1 MKFNLLRDFSTRS
14 FLFLLLCIAGAGNLW
29 GEEYELITS
38 TNELVAGDKYIIA
51 SMKSGDGFV
60 MAKYVPNE
68 NNCGQIEA
76 TSANNKITYITDM
89 ALLTLGGSSGNWVFH
104 DGTYYMTATNTKSAN
119 HLKGVK
125 NVDGYHE
132 FSISINSSGIAT
144 IKCKGKDSHN
154 YLRHN
159 SDSEI
164 FSCYKSGSQSPVYL
178 YKEVKNTNKEITSI
192 AITGTPAVTTYYVGD
207 SPSAEGLVV
216 TAKYSDNSTENV
228 TDKTQW
234 EFTPAT
240 IEQDTR
246 IIEAKASYNGRA
258 ATTVYPIALSSIANT
273 ENEPYN
279 ISQACSLINNG
290 KGLCEEVYVK
300 GIVSNIGDFQNGS
313 ITYYISNGGTQSTQQ
328 FVCYMGKNTNTADFT
343 STDDLKIGSS
353 VIVKGLLEKNG
364 ETYGFKENNTLI
376 KQNTL
381 TSISISGA
389 ATQTKY
395 IAGDT
400 PNADGLTV
408 NATYSDG
415 SNKDVTGYV
424 AWSFNPEV
432 INKENESI
440 TATANYL
447 GMTASYSIPIS
458 VDNIVYNLTPV
469 EGGTSAYNDAGT
481 TGILINGVNWFV
493 YGNTETPTWKIGGKS
508 IEKQDRHIKT
518 STPIYGTV
526 EKIVV
531 NVGGTSGD
539 ITLNSIKLS
548 VANNASFTNSTNY
561 DITDNLKANKDYV
574 FQITPTENAYYRITY
589 NLTVSGS
596 NNKYYE
602 LKGAQFLGTSASY
615 TLNVSD
621 AGFATLCLPYN
632 AVVPEGVVAYSASE
646 NGEYIRL
653 TAIPDNRI
661 AANEGVVLQ
670 ASCGEYSFTSTYKQA
685 TEITDNLLIGVTN
698 ETTLTAESH
707 AYMLTRKKEDGSVAF
722 RLLNTNYTLGANK
735 AYLKLKES
743 DNARD
748 VISVQWDDDETGI
761 IETMTLDN
769 NKETVIYNLSGQKLK
784 QTQKGINI
792 INGKLVIR

>member
-1 MKFNLLRDFSTRS
+1 MKLNVLRNFSLRG
-14 FLFLLLCIAGAGNLW
+14 FLFLLLCIAGMGNVS
-29 GEEYELITS
+29 GEKYQLITS
-38 TNELVAGDKYIIA
+38 TNELVAGCRYIIA
-51 SMKSGDGFV
+51 SMKDGSGAV
-60 MAKYVPNE
+60 MKNYVSGE
-68 NNCGQIEA
+68 NNWKQVVADASNSC
-76 TSANNKITYITDM
+76 ITYKSGM
-89 ALLTLGGSSGNWVFH
+89 ARLTLGGSSGSWTLHN
-104 DGTYYMTATNTKSAN
+104 GTYYLNATSTDNN
-119 HLKGVK
+119 NNLKGSTSTDEYAK
-125 NVDGYHE
+125 
-132 FSISINSSGIAT
+132 FSISLNSNGTAVIT
-144 IKCKGKDSHN
+144 CKGKKTRN
-154 YLRHN
+154 ILQYN
-159 SDSEI
+159 SDSGL
-164 FSCYKSGSQSPVYL
+164 FSCYNNGSQEVVYL
-178 YKEVKNTNKEITSI
+178 YKEAPISSLSISGNLTKKE
-192 AITGTPAVTTYYVGD
+192 YYVGD
-207 SPSAEGLVV
+207 TPSAEGLTVI
-216 TAKYSDNSTENV
+216 AKYSDNSTEDV
-228 TDKTQW
+228 TASTKWTFD
-234 EFTPAT
+234 PPT
-240 IEQDTR
+240 IGTDTKS
-246 IIEAKASYNGRA
+246 IEAKASYNGRS
-258 ATTVYPIALSSIANT
+258 ATTVYPITLLSIANT
-273 ENEPYN
+273 EEQPYT
-279 ISQACSLINNG
+279 ITHACQLTDNG
-290 KGLCEEVYVK
+290 KGLHEEVYVK
-300 GIVSNIGDFQNGS
+300 GIISNIGDFQNGS

-415 SNKDVTGYV
+415 NNKDVTGYV
-424 AWSFNPEV
+424 AWSFNPEI

-458 VDNIVYNLTPV
+458 VDNIVYNLTPF
-469 EGGTSAYNDAGT
+469 EGGTSAYDGAGA

-493 YGNTETPTWKIGGKS
+493 YGNTETLPWKIGGKS

-526 EKIVV
+526 EKVVV

-602 LKGAQFLGTSASY
+602 LKGAQFLGTSATY

-632 AVVPEGVVAYSASE
+632 TAVPEGVVAYSASE

-670 ASCGEYSFTSTYKQA
+670 ASCGGDYTFTSTYKQA
-685 TEITDNLLIGVTN
+685 TKVANNQLVGVTKD
-698 ETTLTAESH
+698 THLTADNN

-722 RLLNTNYTLGANK
+722 RLLKTAYTLGANK
-735 AYLKLKES
+735 AYLKLPGGTK
-743 DNARD
+743 ARD
-748 VISVQWDDDETGI
+748 IISVQWDENETDI
-761 IETMTLDN
+761 METMHRENDKN
-769 NKETVIYNLSGQKLK
+769 AVIYNLSGQRMKH
-784 QTQKGINI
+784 TQKGINI

>member
-1 MKFNLLRDFSTRS
+1 MKGKYIRAIWFAILCFIGTGK
-14 FLFLLLCIAGAGNLW
+14 LFAEEITVTIDANNGN
-29 GEEYELITS
+29 ELGWTQTTDEKTGTIGDITIS
-38 TNELVAGDKYIIA
+38 TN
-51 SMKSGDGFV
+51 DGF
-60 MAKYVPNE
+60 Y
-68 NNCGQIEA
+68 
-76 TSANNKITYITDM
+76 S
-89 ALLTLGGSSGNWVFH
+89 SSGKDYRIYSYAKIN
-104 DGTYYMTATNTKSAN
+104 
-119 HLKGVK
+119 
-125 NVDGYHE
+125 
-132 FSISINSSGIAT
+132 FSISNGTFKKVVFTCSSEDNYKYGPKNLGSATVGGYTASNTTTGTWTGSSASFSLTANST
-144 IKCKGKDSHN
+144 TRIKK
-154 YLRHN
+154 L
-159 SDSEI
+159 
-164 FSCYKSGSQSPVYL
+164 
-178 YKEVKNTNKEITSI
+178 EITYNTPQTLSSI
-192 AITGTPAVTTYYVGD
+192 EITGTPAVTTYYVDD

-240 IEQDTR
+240 IKQNTKS
-246 IIEAKASYNGRA
+246 IEAKASYNGRS
-258 ATTVYPIALSSIANT
+258 ATTEYPITLLSIANT
-273 ENEPYN
+273 EEQPYT
-279 ISQACSLINNG
+279 ITHACQLTDNG
-290 KGLCEEVYVK
+290 KGLHEEVYVK

-313 ITYYISNGGTQSTQQ
+313 ITYYISNWGTQSTQQ

-493 YGNTETPTWKIGGKS
+493 YGNTETRPWKIGGNE

-526 EKIVV
+526 EKVVV

-548 VANNASFTNSTNY
+548 VANNASFTNSANY
-561 DITDNLKANKDYV
+561 NITDNLKANKDYV

-589 NLTVSGS
+589 NLTVSDS
-596 NNKYYE
+596 DNKYYE

-653 TAIPDNRI
+653 TAIPDNTI
-661 AANEGVVLQ
+661 AANEGVVLK
-670 ASCGEYSFTSTYKQA
+670 ATYGEYSFTSTYKQA
-685 TEITDNLLIGVTN
+685 TKVANNQLIGVTKD
-698 ETTLTAESH
+698 TRLSAYDK

-722 RLLNTNYTLGANK
+722 RRLNTDYTLDANK
-735 AYLKLKES
+735 AYLKLPDGTK
-743 DNARD
+743 ARD
-748 VISVQWDDDETGI
+748 ILSVQWDENETGI
-761 IETMTLDN
+761 METMHREND
-769 NKETVIYNLSGQKLK
+769 KDAAIYNLSGQRMR

>member
-1 MKFNLLRDFSTRS
+1 LASYGGK
-14 FLFLLLCIAGAGNLW
+14 IAN
-29 GEEYELITS
+29 
-38 TNELVAGDKYIIA
+38 
-51 SMKSGDGFV
+51 
-60 MAKYVPNE
+60 
-68 NNCGQIEA
+68 
-76 TSANNKITYITDM
+76 
-89 ALLTLGGSSGNWVFH
+89 
-104 DGTYYMTATNTKSAN
+104 
-119 HLKGVK
+119 
-125 NVDGYHE
+125 
-132 FSISINSSGIAT
+132 
-144 IKCKGKDSHN
+144 
-154 YLRHN
+154 
-159 SDSEI
+159 
-164 FSCYKSGSQSPVYL
+164 
-178 YKEVKNTNKEITSI
+178 
-192 AITGTPAVTTYYVGD
+192 TTYG
-207 SPSAEGLVV
+207 
-216 TAKYSDNSTENV
+216 
-228 TDKTQW
+228 
-234 EFTPAT
+234 
-240 IEQDTR
+240 
-246 IIEAKASYNGRA
+246 
-258 ATTVYPIALSSIANT
+258 IALSSIANT

-300 GIVSNIGDFQNGS
+300 GIISNIGDFQNGS

-481 TGILINGVNWFV
+481 TGILINGVNWFAE
-493 YGNTETPTWKIGGKS
+493 GNTETLPWKIGGKS

-526 EKIVV
+526 EKVVV

-632 AVVPEGVVAYSASE
+632 IAVPEGVVAYSASE

-661 AANEGVVLQ
+661 AANEGVVLK
-670 ASCGEYSFTSTYKQA
+670 APYGEYSFTSTYKQA
-685 TEITDNLLIGVTN
+685 TEITDNLLIGVTK

-707 AYMLTRKKEDGSVAF
+707 AYMLTRKKEDGTVAF
-722 RLLNTNYTLGANK
+722 RRLNTDYTLDANK
-735 AYLKLKES
+735 AYLKLPGGTK
-743 DNARD
+743 ARD
-748 VISVQWDDDETGI
+748 ILSVQWDENETDI
-761 IETMTLDN
+761 METMHREND
-769 NKETVIYNLSGQKLK
+769 KDAAIYNLSGQKLK

>member
-1 MKFNLLRDFSTRS
+1 MRIDLLKK
-14 FLFLLLCIAGAGNLW
+14 LLARNVLCLVLCFAGICSAW
-29 GEEYELITS
+29 GEKVTVTFDASKQGYSDEQVITNV
-38 TNELVAGDKYIIA
+38 T
-51 SMKSGDGFV
+51 
-60 MAKYVPNE
+60 
-68 NNCGQIEA
+68 
-76 TSANNKITYITDM
+76 ITDGITI
-89 ALLTLGGSSGNWVFH
+89 AFNKGNSVLNCEYHNSGTAIRVYAGGYFTIKSTVGNITQIKFTFGS
-104 DGTYYMTATNTKSAN
+104 DDGDNEITKNCGTYYSNSNTWEGS
-119 HLKGVK
+119 
-125 NVDGYHE
+125 
-132 FSISINSSGIAT
+132 
-144 IKCKGKDSHN
+144 
-154 YLRHN
+154 
-159 SDSEI
+159 
-164 FSCYKSGSQSPVYL
+164 SQSIKFTVGG
-178 YKEVKNTNKEITSI
+178 NKGHRRFKSI
-192 AITGTPAVTTYYVGD
+192 AVTYAKVDLNSIEITGTPVNTTYYIGET
-207 SPSAEGLVV
+207 PSAEGLVV
-216 TAKYSDNSTENV
+216 TAKYSDKSTKNV

-234 EFTPAT
+234 TFTPAT
-240 IEQDTR
+240 IEQDTKS
-246 IIEAKASYNGRA
+246 ITALASYGGKIAN
-258 ATTVYPIALSSIANT
+258 TTYSIALSSIANT

-279 ISQACSLINNG
+279 ISQACSLINKG
-290 KGLCEEVYVK
+290 KGLHEEVYVK
-300 GIVSNIGDFQNGS
+300 GIVSNIGDFQNGN

-469 EGGTSAYNDAGT
+469 EGGTSAYYDAGT
-481 TGILINGVNWFV
+481 TGILINGVNWFAE
-493 YGNTETPTWKIGGKS
+493 GNTETRTWKIGGKN
-508 IEKQDRHIKT
+508 IEEQDRHIKT

-526 EKIVV
+526 EKVVV
-531 NVGGTSGD
+531 NVGETSGD

-574 FQITPTENAYYRITY
+574 FQITPTVNAYYRITY

-602 LKGAQFLGTSASY
+602 FKGAQFLGTSASY

-632 AVVPEGVVAYSASE
+632 AVVPEGVVAYSASK

-653 TAIPDNRI
+653 TAIPDNTI

-670 ASCGEYSFTSTYKQA
+670 ASCGGDYTFTSTYKQA
-685 TEITDNLLIGVTN
+685 TKVANNQLIGVTKD
-698 ETTLTAESH
+698 THLTADDK
-707 AYMLTRKKEDGSVAF
+707 AYMLTRKKEDGTVAF

-761 IETMTLDN
+761 IETMTQGN

>member
-1 MKFNLLRDFSTRS
+1 MRIDLLKK
-14 FLFLLLCIAGAGNLW
+14 LLDRNVLCFVLCFAGICSAW
-29 GEEYELITS
+29 GEEVTVTFDASKQGYSNGQNITNV
-38 TNELVAGDKYIIA
+38 T
-51 SMKSGDGFV
+51 
-60 MAKYVPNE
+60 
-68 NNCGQIEA
+68 
-76 TSANNKITYITDM
+76 ITDGITVSFNNSTYYNTGT
-89 ALLTLGGSSGNWVFH
+89 AIRVYAGGYFTIKSTVGNITLIKFTFGSDDGNNEIKKNC
-104 DGTYYMTATNTKSAN
+104 GTYYSNSNTWEGS
-119 HLKGVK
+119 
-125 NVDGYHE
+125 
-132 FSISINSSGIAT
+132 
-144 IKCKGKDSHN
+144 
-154 YLRHN
+154 
-159 SDSEI
+159 
-164 FSCYKSGSQSPVYL
+164 SQSIKFTVGGNDGHRRF
-178 YKEVKNTNKEITSI
+178 KSI
-192 AITGTPAVTTYYVGD
+192 AVTYEKVDLSSIEITGTPAVTTYYVGD

-234 EFTPAT
+234 VFTPAT
-240 IEQDTR
+240 IEQNTR
-246 IIEAKASYNGRA
+246 NITAKASYNERS
-258 ATTVYPIALSSIANT
+258 ATTEYPITLLSIANT
-273 ENEPYN
+273 EEQPYT

-290 KGLCEEVYVK
+290 KGLHEEVYVK

-424 AWSFNPEV
+424 AWSFNPGV
-432 INKENESI
+432 INKENDSI

-493 YGNTETPTWKIGGKS
+493 YGNTETRPWKIGGKS
-508 IEKQDRHIKT
+508 IDKENRDIMT

-526 EKIVV
+526 EKVVV

-589 NLTVSGS
+589 SLTVSGS

-632 AVVPEGVVAYSASE
+632 TAVPEGVVAYSASK

-653 TAIPDNRI
+653 TAIPDNTI
-661 AANEGVVLQ
+661 AANEGVVLK
-670 ASCGEYSFTSTYKQA
+670 APYGEYSFTSTYKQA
-685 TEITDNLLIGVTN
+685 TEITDNLLIGVTK

-707 AYMLTRKKEDGSVAF
+707 AYMLTRKKEDGTVAF
-722 RLLNTNYTLGANK
+722 RRLNTNYTLGANK
-735 AYLKLKES
+735 AYLKRKKS

-748 VISVQWDDDETGI
+748 VISVQWDENETGI
-761 IETMTLDN
+761 IETMTQDN

>member
-14 FLFLLLCIAGAGNLW
+14 FLFLLLCIAGIGNLW
-29 GEEYELITS
+29 GEEVTVTFDASRQGYSDEQVITNATIIEGIAIAFNKGNNALS
-38 TNELVAGDKYIIA
+38 CDYYNNGSYIRVYAGNYFTIKSSVGNITQIKFTFGSNDGTNE
-51 SMKSGDGFV
+51 
-60 MAKYVPNE
+60 
-68 NNCGQIEA
+68 
-76 TSANNKITYITDM
+76 ITKDC
-89 ALLTLGGSSGNWVFH
+89 
-104 DGTYYMTATNTKSAN
+104 GTYYKSDNTW
-119 HLKGVK
+119 KG
-125 NVDGYHE
+125 
-132 FSISINSSGIAT
+132 S
-144 IKCKGKDSHN
+144 
-154 YLRHN
+154 
-159 SDSEI
+159 
-164 FSCYKSGSQSPVYL
+164 SQSIKFAIGGNSGHRKLKKIAVTYAKVDL
-178 YKEVKNTNKEITSI
+178 NSI
-192 AITGTPAVTTYYVGD
+192 EITGTPVNTTYYIGET
-207 SPSAEGLVV
+207 PSAEGLVV

-246 IIEAKASYNGRA
+246 NITAKASYNGRS
-258 ATTVYPIALSSIANT
+258 ATTVYPITLLSIANT
-273 ENEPYN
+273 EEQPYT
-279 ISQACSLINNG
+279 ITHACQLTDNG
-290 KGLCEEVYVK
+290 KGLHEEVYVK
-300 GIVSNIGDFQNGS
+300 GIVSNIGDFQNGN
-313 ITYYISNGGTQSTQQ
+313 ITYYISDGGTESTQQ
-328 FVCYMGKNTNTADFT
+328 FVCYMGKNTNTANFT

-353 VIVKGLLEKNG
+353 VIVKGLLDKTG
-364 ETYGFKENNTLI
+364 ETYGFRENNTLI

-447 GMTASYSIPIS
+447 GMTTSYSIPIS

-493 YGNTETPTWKIGGKS
+493 YGNTETLPWKIGGKS
-508 IEKQDRHIKT
+508 IKEQDRHIKT

-526 EKIVV
+526 EKVVV

-602 LKGAQFLGTSASY
+602 LRGAQFLGTSASY

-621 AGFATLCLPYN
+621 AGLATLCLPYN

-670 ASCGEYSFTSTYKQA
+670 APYGEYSFTSTYKQA
-685 TEITDNLLIGVTN
+685 TEITDNLLIGVTKV
-698 ETTLTAESH
+698 TTLTAESH
-707 AYMLTRKKEDGSVAF
+707 AYMLTRKKEDGTVAF
-722 RLLNTNYTLGANK
+722 RRLNTNYTLGANK

-761 IETMTLDN
+761 IETITLDN

>member
-1 MKFNLLRDFSTRS
+1 MRIDLLKK
-14 FLFLLLCIAGAGNLW
+14 LLDRNVLCLVLCFAGICSAW
-29 GEEYELITS
+29 GEKVTVTFDASKQGYSNGQNITNV
-38 TNELVAGDKYIIA
+38 T
-51 SMKSGDGFV
+51 
-60 MAKYVPNE
+60 
-68 NNCGQIEA
+68 
-76 TSANNKITYITDM
+76 ITDGITVSFNNSTYYNTGT
-89 ALLTLGGSSGNWVFH
+89 AIRVYAGGYFTIKSTVGNITQIKFTFGS
-104 DGTYYMTATNTKSAN
+104 DDGNNEIKKNCGTYYSNSNTWEGS
-119 HLKGVK
+119 
-125 NVDGYHE
+125 
-132 FSISINSSGIAT
+132 
-144 IKCKGKDSHN
+144 
-154 YLRHN
+154 
-159 SDSEI
+159 
-164 FSCYKSGSQSPVYL
+164 SQSIKFTVGGNDGHRRF
-178 YKEVKNTNKEITSI
+178 KSI
-192 AITGTPAVTTYYVGD
+192 AVTYEKVDLSSIEITGTPAVTTYYVGD

-246 IIEAKASYNGRA
+246 IIEAKASYNGRS
-258 ATTVYPIALSSIANT
+258 ATTVYPITLLSIANT
-273 ENEPYN
+273 EEQPYT
-279 ISQACSLINNG
+279 ITHACQLTDNG
-290 KGLCEEVYVK
+290 KGLHEEVYVK
-300 GIVSNIGDFQNGS
+300 GIISNISDFQNGS

-481 TGILINGVNWFV
+481 TGILINGVNWFAE
-493 YGNTETPTWKIGGKS
+493 GNTETRPWKIGGKS
-508 IEKQDRHIKT
+508 IDKENRDIMT

-526 EKIVV
+526 EKVVV
-531 NVGGTSGD
+531 NVGETSGD

-561 DITDNLKANKDYV
+561 DITDNLKANQDYV
-574 FQITPTENAYYRITY
+574 FQIPPTENAYYRITY

-602 LKGAQFLGTSASY
+602 FKGAQFLGTSASY

-632 AVVPEGVVAYSASE
+632 TAVPEGVVAYSASE

-653 TAIPDNRI
+653 TAIPDNTI
-661 AANEGVVLQ
+661 AANEGVVLK
-670 ASCGEYSFTSTYKQA
+670 APYGEYSFTSTYKQA
-685 TEITDNLLIGVTN
+685 TKVANNQLIGVTKD
-698 ETTLTAESH
+698 THLTADDK
-707 AYMLTRKKEDGSVAF
+707 AYMLTRKKVDNSVAF
-722 RLLNTNYTLGANK
+722 RLLKTDYTLGANK

-748 VISVQWDDDETGI
+748 VISVQWDDEETGI
-761 IETMTLDN
+761 IETMTQDN

>member
-1 MKFNLLRDFSTRS
+1 MKLNLLRDFSTRS
-14 FLFLLLCIAGAGNLW
+14 FLFLLLCIAGIGNAWGEKVTVTFDASRQDYSDEQVITNATITEGITIAFNKGNNALSCDYYYYGSYIRVYAGNYFTIKSNV
-29 GEEYELITS
+29 GNITQIMFTFGS
-38 TNELVAGDKYIIA
+38 NDGTNEITKD
-51 SMKSGDGFV
+51 
-60 MAKYVPNE
+60 
-68 NNCGQIEA
+68 CG
-76 TSANNKITYITDM
+76 TYHKNDDTWE
-89 ALLTLGGSSGNWVFH
+89 GSSKSIRFTIGGNSGHRKLKKIAV
-104 DGTYYMTATNTKSAN
+104 TYAK
-119 HLKGVK
+119 
-125 NVDGYHE
+125 VDLS
-132 FSISINSSGIAT
+132 SI
-144 IKCKGKDSHN
+144 
-154 YLRHN
+154 
-159 SDSEI
+159 E
-164 FSCYKSGSQSPVYL
+164 
-178 YKEVKNTNKEITSI
+178 
-192 AITGTPAVTTYYVGD
+192 ITGTPAVTTYYVGD

-246 IIEAKASYNGRA
+246 NITAKASYNGRS
-258 ATTVYPIALSSIANT
+258 ATTVYPITLLSIANT
-273 ENEPYN
+273 EEQPYT
-279 ISQACSLINNG
+279 ITHACLLTDNG
-290 KGLCEEVYVK
+290 KGLHEEVYVK

-343 STDDLKIGSS
+343 STDDLKIGSA

-364 ETYGFKENNTLI
+364 GTYGFKENNTLI

-481 TGILINGVNWFV
+481 TGILINGVNWFAE
-493 YGNTETPTWKIGGKS
+493 GNTETLPWKIGGKS

-561 DITDNLKANKDYV
+561 DITDNLKANQDYV

-632 AVVPEGVVAYSASE
+632 TAVPEGVVAYSASE

-670 ASCGEYSFTSTYKQA
+670 ASCGGDYTFTSTYKQA
-685 TEITDNLLIGVTN
+685 TKVANNQLIGVTKDTPLSADDN
-698 ETTLTAESH
+698 

-722 RLLNTNYTLGANK
+722 RRLNTDYTLGANK

-761 IETMTLDN
+761 IETMAQDN

>member
-1 MKFNLLRDFSTRS
+1 MKGKYIRAIWFVILCFIGTGK
-14 FLFLLLCIAGAGNLW
+14 LFAEEITVTIDANNGN
-29 GEEYELITS
+29 ELGWTQTTDEKTGTIGDITIS
-38 TNELVAGDKYIIA
+38 TN
-51 SMKSGDGFV
+51 DGF
-60 MAKYVPNE
+60 Y
-68 NNCGQIEA
+68 
-76 TSANNKITYITDM
+76 S
-89 ALLTLGGSSGNWVFH
+89 SSGKDYRIYSYAKIN
-104 DGTYYMTATNTKSAN
+104 
-119 HLKGVK
+119 
-125 NVDGYHE
+125 
-132 FSISINSSGIAT
+132 FSISNGTFKKVVFTCSSEDNYKYGPKNLGSAT
-144 IKCKGKDSHN
+144 VGGYTASNTTTGTWTGSSASFSLTANYTTRIKK
-154 YLRHN
+154 
-159 SDSEI
+159 I
-164 FSCYKSGSQSPVYL
+164 
-178 YKEVKNTNKEITSI
+178 EITYNTPQTLSSI
-192 AITGTPAVTTYYVGD
+192 EITGTPAVTTYYVGD

-240 IEQDTR
+240 IGQNTR
-246 IIEAKASYNGRA
+246 IIKAKASYNERS
-258 ATTVYPIALSSIANT
+258 ATTEYPITLLSIANT
-273 ENEPYN
+273 EEQPYT

-290 KGLCEEVYVK
+290 KGLREEVYVK
-300 GIVSNIGDFQNGS
+300 GIISNIGDFQNGS

-469 EGGTSAYNDAGT
+469 EGGTSAYDGAGA
-481 TGILINGVNWFV
+481 TGILINGVNWFAE
-493 YGNTETPTWKIGGKS
+493 GNTETRPWKIGGKS
-508 IEKQDRHIKT
+508 IKKQDRHIKT

-526 EKIVV
+526 EKVVV

-596 NNKYYE
+596 NIKYYE

-621 AGFATLCLPYN
+621 AGFATICLPYN
-632 AVVPEGVVAYSASE
+632 TAVPEGVVAYSASK

-653 TAIPDNRI
+653 TAIPDNTI
-661 AANEGVVLQ
+661 AANEGVVLK

-685 TEITDNLLIGVTN
+685 TEITDNLLIGVTKK
-698 ETTLTAESH
+698 TTLTAESK

-722 RLLNTNYTLGANK
+722 RRLNTDYTLDANK
-735 AYLKLKES
+735 AYLKLPGGTK
-743 DNARD
+743 ARD

-761 IETMTLDN
+761 IETITLDN

>member
-1 MKFNLLRDFSTRS
+1 
-14 FLFLLLCIAGAGNLW
+14 
-29 GEEYELITS
+29 
-38 TNELVAGDKYIIA
+38 
-51 SMKSGDGFV
+51 MKSGAGAV
-60 MAKYVPNE
+60 MAKYLSG
-68 NNCGQIEA
+68 NNCKQINA
-76 TSANNKITYITDM
+76 TASNNRITYEDGM
-89 ALLTLGGSSGNWVFH
+89 ARLTLEDADDKWALR
-104 DGTYYMTATNTKSAN
+104 DGMYYMTTTKDEDN
-119 HLKGVK
+119 YLKVTQL
-125 NVDGYHE
+125 VDKYAK
-132 FSISINSSGIAT
+132 FSISFNNNAAE
-144 IKCKGKDSHN
+144 IKSNGKGAYY

-159 SDSEI
+159 SYSEI
-164 FSCYKSGSQSPVYL
+164 FSCYKSGSQNPVYL

-240 IEQDTR
+240 IGQNTR
-246 IIEAKASYNGRA
+246 IIKAKASYNERS
-258 ATTVYPIALSSIANT
+258 ATTEYPITLLSIANT
-273 ENEPYN
+273 EEQPYT

-290 KGLCEEVYVK
+290 KGLREEVYVK
-300 GIVSNIGDFQNGS
+300 GIISNIGDFQNGS

-469 EGGTSAYNDAGT
+469 EGGTSAYDGAGA
-481 TGILINGVNWFV
+481 TGILINGVNWFAE
-493 YGNTETPTWKIGGKS
+493 GNTETRPWKIGGKS
-508 IEKQDRHIKT
+508 IKKQDRHIKT

-526 EKIVV
+526 EKVVV

-596 NNKYYE
+596 NIKYYE

-621 AGFATLCLPYN
+621 AGFATICLPYN
-632 AVVPEGVVAYSASE
+632 TAVPEGVVAYSASK

-653 TAIPDNRI
+653 TAIPDNTI
-661 AANEGVVLQ
+661 AANEGVVLK

-685 TEITDNLLIGVTN
+685 TEITDNLLIGVTKK
-698 ETTLTAESH
+698 TTLTAESK

-722 RLLNTNYTLGANK
+722 RRLNTDYTLDANK
-735 AYLKLKES
+735 AYLKLPGGTK
-743 DNARD
+743 ARD

-761 IETMTLDN
+761 IETITLDN

>member
-14 FLFLLLCIAGAGNLW
+14 FLFLLLCITGTGNAW
-29 GEEYELITS
+29 GEEVTVTFDASRQGYSNGQEITNATITEGITIAFS
-38 TNELVAGDKYIIA
+38 NSTYYDTGTAIRVYAGNYFTIKSNVGNITQIMFTFGSNDGTNE
-51 SMKSGDGFV
+51 
-60 MAKYVPNE
+60 
-68 NNCGQIEA
+68 
-76 TSANNKITYITDM
+76 ITKDC
-89 ALLTLGGSSGNWVFH
+89 
-104 DGTYYMTATNTKSAN
+104 GTYYK
-119 HLKGVK
+119 
-125 NVDGYHE
+125 
-132 FSISINSSGIAT
+132 SSGIWEGSSKSIKFT
-144 IKCKGKDSHN
+144 IGG
-154 YLRHN
+154 N
-159 SDSEI
+159 SGHRKLKKIAVTYAKVD
-164 FSCYKSGSQSPVYL
+164 L
-178 YKEVKNTNKEITSI
+178 NSI
-192 AITGTPAVTTYYVGD
+192 EITGTPVNTTYYIGET
-207 SPSAEGLVV
+207 PSAEGLVV
-216 TAKYSDNSTENV
+216 TAKYSDKSTKNV

-234 EFTPAT
+234 TFTPAT
-240 IEQDTR
+240 IEQDTKS
-246 IIEAKASYNGRA
+246 ITALASYGGKIAN
-258 ATTVYPIALSSIANT
+258 TTYGIALSSIANT

-300 GIVSNIGDFQNGS
+300 GIISSIGDFQNGS

-328 FVCYMGKNTNTADFT
+328 FVCYMGKTTNTADFT

-415 SNKDVTGYV
+415 NNKDVTGYV

-493 YGNTETPTWKIGGKS
+493 YGNTETLPWKIGGKS
-508 IEKQDRHIKT
+508 IDKENRDIMT

-526 EKIVV
+526 EKVVV
-531 NVGGTSGD
+531 NVGETSGD

-561 DITDNLKANKDYV
+561 DITDNLKANQDYV
-574 FQITPTENAYYRITY
+574 FQIPPTENAYYRITY
-589 NLTVSGS
+589 NLTVKGS
-596 NNKYYE
+596 TNKYYE
-602 LKGAQFLGTSASY
+602 FKGAQFLGTSASY

-653 TAIPDNRI
+653 TAIPDNTI
-661 AANEGVVLQ
+661 AANEGVVLK
-670 ASCGEYSFTSTYKQA
+670 APYGEYSFTSTYKQA
-685 TEITDNLLIGVTN
+685 TEITDNLLIGVTK
-698 ETTLTAESH
+698 ETTLTAESN
-707 AYMLTRKKEDGSVAF
+707 AYMLTRKKEDGTVAF

-748 VISVQWDDDETGI
+748 VISVQWDDEETGI
-761 IETMTLDN
+761 IETMTQDN
-769 NKETVIYNLSGQKLK
+769 NKGTVIYNLSGQKLK

>member
-14 FLFLLLCIAGAGNLW
+14 FLFLLLCITGTGNAW
-29 GEEYELITS
+29 GEEVTVTFDASRQGYSNGQEITNATITEGITIAFS
-38 TNELVAGDKYIIA
+38 NSTYYDTGTAIRVYAGNYFTIKSNVGNITQIMFTFGSNDGTNE
-51 SMKSGDGFV
+51 
-60 MAKYVPNE
+60 
-68 NNCGQIEA
+68 
-76 TSANNKITYITDM
+76 ITKDC
-89 ALLTLGGSSGNWVFH
+89 
-104 DGTYYMTATNTKSAN
+104 GTYYK
-119 HLKGVK
+119 
-125 NVDGYHE
+125 
-132 FSISINSSGIAT
+132 SSGIWEGSSKSIKFT
-144 IKCKGKDSHN
+144 IGG
-154 YLRHN
+154 N
-159 SDSEI
+159 SGHRKLKKIAVTYAKVD
-164 FSCYKSGSQSPVYL
+164 L
-178 YKEVKNTNKEITSI
+178 NSI
-192 AITGTPAVTTYYVGD
+192 EITGTPVNTTYYIGET
-207 SPSAEGLVV
+207 PSAEGLVV
-216 TAKYSDNSTENV
+216 TAKYSDKSTKNV

-234 EFTPAT
+234 TFTPAT
-240 IEQDTR
+240 IEQDTKS
-246 IIEAKASYNGRA
+246 ITALASYGGKIAN
-258 ATTVYPIALSSIANT
+258 TTYGIALSSIANT

-300 GIVSNIGDFQNGS
+300 GIISSIGDFQNGS

-328 FVCYMGKNTNTADFT
+328 FVCYMGKTTNTADFT

-415 SNKDVTGYV
+415 NNKDVTGYV

-493 YGNTETPTWKIGGKS
+493 YGNTETLPWKIGGKS
-508 IEKQDRHIKT
+508 IDKENRDIMT

-526 EKIVV
+526 EKVVV
-531 NVGGTSGD
+531 NVGETSGD

-561 DITDNLKANKDYV
+561 DITDNLKANQDYV
-574 FQITPTENAYYRITY
+574 FQIPPTENAYYRITY

-615 TLNVSD
+615 ALNVSD

-632 AVVPEGVVAYSASE
+632 TAVPEGVVAYSASK

-653 TAIPDNRI
+653 TAIPDNTI
-661 AANEGVVLQ
+661 AANEGVVL
-670 ASCGEYSFTSTYKQA
+670 
-685 TEITDNLLIGVTN
+685 
-698 ETTLTAESH
+698 
-707 AYMLTRKKEDGSVAF
+707 
-722 RLLNTNYTLGANK
+722 K
-735 AYLKLKES
+735 APY
-743 DNARD
+743 
-748 VISVQWDDDETGI
+748 G
-761 IETMTLDN
+761 
-769 NKETVIYNLSGQKLK
+769 
-784 QTQKGINI
+784 
-792 INGKLVIR
+792 

>member
-14 FLFLLLCIAGAGNLW
+14 FLFLLLCITGTGNAW
-29 GEEYELITS
+29 GEKVTVTFDASKQGYSDEQVITNV
-38 TNELVAGDKYIIA
+38 T
-51 SMKSGDGFV
+51 
-60 MAKYVPNE
+60 
-68 NNCGQIEA
+68 
-76 TSANNKITYITDM
+76 ITDGITI
-89 ALLTLGGSSGNWVFH
+89 AFNKGNSVLNCEYHNSGTAIRVYAGGYFTIKSTVGNITQIKFTFGSN
-104 DGTYYMTATNTKSAN
+104 DGNNEIKKDCGTYYSNGNTWEGS
-119 HLKGVK
+119 
-125 NVDGYHE
+125 
-132 FSISINSSGIAT
+132 
-144 IKCKGKDSHN
+144 
-154 YLRHN
+154 
-159 SDSEI
+159 
-164 FSCYKSGSQSPVYL
+164 SQSIKFIVGGNDGHRRF
-178 YKEVKNTNKEITSI
+178 KSI
-192 AITGTPAVTTYYVGD
+192 AVTYEKVDLSSIEITGTPAVTTYYVGD

-246 IIEAKASYNGRA
+246 NITAKASYNGRS
-258 ATTVYPIALSSIANT
+258 ATTVYPITLLSIANT
-273 ENEPYN
+273 EEQPYT
-279 ISQACSLINNG
+279 ITHACQLTDNG
-290 KGLCEEVYVK
+290 KGLHEEVYVK
-300 GIVSNIGDFQNGS
+300 GIVSNIGDFQNGN
-313 ITYYISNGGTQSTQQ
+313 ITYYISDGGTESTQQ
-328 FVCYMGKNTNTADFT
+328 FVCYMGKNTNTANFT
-343 STDDLKIGSS
+343 STDNLKIGSS
-353 VIVKGLLEKNG
+353 VIVKGLLDKTG
-364 ETYGFKENNTLI
+364 ETYGFRENNTLI

-395 IAGDT
+395 IEGDE

-481 TGILINGVNWFV
+481 TGILINGVNWFAE
-493 YGNTETPTWKIGGKS
+493 GNTETLPWKIGGKS
-508 IEKQDRHIKT
+508 IDKENRDIMT

-526 EKIVV
+526 EKVVV
-531 NVGGTSGD
+531 NVGETSGD

-632 AVVPEGVVAYSASE
+632 TAVPEGVVAYSASE

-670 ASCGEYSFTSTYKQA
+670 ASCGGDYTFTSTYKQA
-685 TEITDNLLIGVTN
+685 TKVANNQLIGVTKDIR
-698 ETTLTAESH
+698 LSAYDK

-722 RLLNTNYTLGANK
+722 RRLNTDYTLGANK

-761 IETMTLDN
+761 IETMAQDN

>member
-1 MKFNLLRDFSTRS
+1 MKLNLLKDLSTRS
-14 FLFLLLCIAGAGNLW
+14 FLFLLLCIAGIGNAWGEKVTVTFDASRQGYSNGQEITNATITEGITIAFSNSTYYNTGAAIRVYAGNYFTIKSNV
-29 GEEYELITS
+29 GNITQIMFTFGS
-38 TNELVAGDKYIIA
+38 DDGTNE
-51 SMKSGDGFV
+51 
-60 MAKYVPNE
+60 
-68 NNCGQIEA
+68 
-76 TSANNKITYITDM
+76 ITKDC
-89 ALLTLGGSSGNWVFH
+89 
-104 DGTYYMTATNTKSAN
+104 GTYY
-119 HLKGVK
+119 K
-125 NVDGYHE
+125 N
-132 FSISINSSGIAT
+132 SGIWEGSSKSIKFT
-144 IKCKGKDSHN
+144 IGD
-154 YLRHN
+154 N
-159 SDSEI
+159 SGHRK
-164 FSCYKSGSQSPVYL
+164 FK
-178 YKEVKNTNKEITSI
+178 KITVTYAKVDLNSLE
-192 AITGTPAVTTYYVGD
+192 ITGTPVNTTYYIGET
-207 SPSAEGLVV
+207 PSAEGLVV
-216 TAKYSDNSTENV
+216 TAKYSDKSTENV

-234 EFTPAT
+234 TFTPAT
-240 IEQDTR
+240 IEQDTKS
-246 IIEAKASYNGRA
+246 ITALASYGGKIAN
-258 ATTVYPIALSSIANT
+258 TTYGIALSSIANT

-300 GIVSNIGDFQNGS
+300 GIISSIGDFQNGN
-313 ITYYISNGGTQSTQQ
+313 ITYYISDGGTESTQQ
-328 FVCYMGKNTNTADFT
+328 FVCYMGKNTNTANFT
-343 STDDLKIGSS
+343 STDNLKIGSS
-353 VIVKGLLEKNG
+353 VIVKGLLDKTG
-364 ETYGFKENNTLI
+364 ETYGFRENNTLI

-415 SNKDVTGYV
+415 NNKDVTGYV

-440 TATANYL
+440 TTTANYL

-469 EGGTSAYNDAGT
+469 EGGTSAYDGAGA

-493 YGNTETPTWKIGGKS
+493 YGNTETLPWKIGGKS

-526 EKIVV
+526 EKVVV

-632 AVVPEGVVAYSASE
+632 TAVPEGVIAYSASE

-670 ASCGEYSFTSTYKQA
+670 ASCGGDYTFTSTYKQA
-685 TEITDNLLIGVTN
+685 TKVANNQLIGVTKD
-698 ETTLTAESH
+698 THLTADNN
-707 AYMLTRKKEDGSVAF
+707 AYMLTR
-722 RLLNTNYTLGANK
+722 
-735 AYLKLKES
+735 
-743 DNARD
+743 
-748 VISVQWDDDETGI
+748 
-761 IETMTLDN
+761 
-769 NKETVIYNLSGQKLK
+769 
-784 QTQKGINI
+784 
-792 INGKLVIR
+792 